1 MTNEFDHI
9 QYSPIRN
16 YRYVQWFQEVKYSGK
31 SLTEA
36 ERKEFLAASDE
47 IIASYSKGLP
57 LIASQLERYK
67 NMHGEY
73 YEIYRTLLSV
83 MLFTLL
89 IVIDS
94 IVACK
99 LFIMAD
105 KDYDRRFLR
114 GKMKIIL
121 NEGFKKLYGFKEG
134 KKESEWNRL
143 AAILKYF
150 PEKIKRQYQELSS
163 LLEEQ
168 SISSSWWKEERSLET
183 HPSAEKLYASRCEDV
198 VESKVMTDAM
208 KLINAL
214 FAVYAFLTNMNACC
228 RNFLVK
234 NIVMLSRERNNL
246 NT

>member
-1 MTNEFDHI
+1 MPNDLDNI
-9 QYSPIRN
+9 QYSPVWN
-16 YRYVQWFQEVKYSGK
+16 YQYERWFRDVKYSGK
-31 SLTEA
+31 TLNET
-36 ERKEFLAASDE
+36 ERKEFLAASEE

-67 NMHGEY
+67 NMHDDYHEM
-73 YEIYRTLLSV
+73 YRVLLSV
-83 MLFTLL
+83 ELFSLL

-134 KKESEWNRL
+134 KKESEWNKL

-214 FAVYAFLTNMNACC
+214 FAVYAFLTNMNACVS
-228 RNFLVK
+228 NFLLDK
-234 NIVMLSRERNNL
+234 YRRGELKEE
-246 NT
+246 